1 MSAAPGIS
9 EYVQK
14 DYFRHAYGT
23 SPAQHLLA
31 LRMPRAQELLEAGN
45 QVAETTNRVSY
56 PHPINLS
63 AAVTRCF
70 GRTLK
75 SILGDR
81 SCRALPVPPNVP
93 AMTEPHAAPA
103 SAADRREIFLN
114 LNESPFG
121 LFDEAEAAA
130 AHALADAGR
139 YQFPLVERLRDAI
152 AAMHGVPADW
162 VSLYPGS
169 NRALHYATLAFTA
182 HDAPLVLASPGY
194 PVCEQAARLASRP
207 VHHVPLRADGAHDV
221 AAMCEAAPR
230 GLMYVANPN
239 NPTGTV
245 TPHDALRRL
254 LSGRTPGATVLVDE
268 AYIEYSDEP
277 SMLDAVPTHPGL
289 IVARTFSKIYGMA
302 GLRLGYAVAQ
312 PDTIARIHSMPPHDV
327 PAPAAAAALASLA
340 LRDRLGERKAYT
352 AAGRDDL
359 IRWLSTRGLAC
370 MPSRAN
376 CVMVDLGRAGLP
388 VIAALAARGVHVGR
402 SWPDMPNWMRITIG
416 ARDEMTALKEALAH
430 VLAESPARDA
440 A

>member
-1 MSAAPGIS
+1 MWVSLGIS
-9 EYVQK
+9 EYK
-14 DYFRHAYGT
+14 LKACFRRAYGT
-23 SPAQHLLA
+23 SPAQRLPE
-31 LRMPRAQELLEAGN
+31 LRRPHAPGLLEAGN
-45 QVAETTNRVSY
+45 QVADIAYRVCY
-56 PHPINLS
+56 PPPVNLS
-63 AAVTRCF
+63 AACTHLF

-75 SILGDR
+75 SVLGNR
-81 SCRALPVPPNVP
+81 SCRALPDPPNVP

-103 SAADRREIFLN
+103 STADRREIFLN

-130 AHALADAGR
+130 ARALANAGR

-152 AAMHGVPADW
+152 AAMHEVPAGW

-169 NRALHYATLAFTA
+169 NRALHYATLSFTA
-182 HDAPLVLASPGY
+182 PDVPLVLASPGY
-194 PVCEQAARLASRP
+194 PVCEQAARLANRP
-207 VHHVPLRADGAHDV
+207 VRHVPLRADGAHDV
-221 AAMCEAAPR
+221 DAMCEAAPR
-230 GLMYVANPN
+230 GLIYVANPN

-245 TPHDALRRL
+245 TPRDALRRL
-254 LSGRTPGATVLVDE
+254 LSNRRPGATVLVDE

-277 SMLDAVPTHPGL
+277 SMLDAVPTDPGL

-312 PDTIARIHSMPPHDV
+312 PDTIARIHTTPPHDV

-352 AAGRDDL
+352 VAGREDL
-359 IRWLSTRGLAC
+359 IRWFATRGLAC

-376 CVMVDLGRAGLP
+376 CVMVDLGRAALP
-388 VIAALAARGVHVGR
+388 VIAALATRGVHVGR
-402 SWPDMPNWMRITIG
+402 SWPDMPDWMRITIG

-430 VLAESPARDA
+430 VLAESPAHDA